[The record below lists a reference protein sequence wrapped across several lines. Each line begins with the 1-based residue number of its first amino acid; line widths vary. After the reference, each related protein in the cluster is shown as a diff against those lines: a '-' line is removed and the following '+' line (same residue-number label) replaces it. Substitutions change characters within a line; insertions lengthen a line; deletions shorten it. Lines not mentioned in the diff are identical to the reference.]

1 MEKWEYASL
10 YLVVVKNQIRESR
23 LFRDDKVTVESLLV
37 AVIVRVKVDTIRTLV
52 SSDIAAFNW
61 AGQQGWRVSLDNVS
75 KPGPVPDF
83 VTAAVRAEGEAVAC
97 RQFYLERQVGPVS

>member
-10 YLVVVKNQIRESR
+10 YLVKVKNQVRETR
-23 LFRDDKVTVESLLV
+23 FFRDDKVTVENRLV
-37 AVIVRVKVDTIRTLV
+37 AVIVRVKVDTIRTRV

-61 AGQQGWRVSLDNVS
+61 AGQQGWRVSLDQAS

-83 VTAAVRAEGEAVAC
+83 VSEAVRPEGEAVAC
-97 RQFYLERQVGPVS
+97 RQFYLERALAG